1 MGKKITLGMTLAEN
15 AKHILDDFDSTPS
28 EQIIIVLEEIKS
40 NMKIRLTQEYLAGKI
55 EGVKSAGS
63 EEERKNL
70 CKNLRPYLDWEVQ
83 GR

>member
-1 MGKKITLGMTLAEN
+1 LHQTI
-15 AKHILDDFDSTPS
+15 DDFDSTPS